1 MEEVISLI
9 QMIFDTIL
17 KYISLLFGTNEN
29 KDNAASK

>member
-17 KYISLLFGTNEN
+17 KYFSLIFGSNEN
-29 KDNAASK
+29 TQDK

>member
-17 KYISLLFGTNEN
+17 KYFSLIFGSDEN
-29 KDNAASK
+29 TAK